1 LLGSMRFATSAL
13 AVVARGYV
21 IPCGP
26 HTLTVNLARSAWLA
40 SEFNAVPDRV
50 GDETASFDY
59 RGA

>member
-1 LLGSMRFATSAL
+1 
-13 AVVARGYV
+13 
-21 IPCGP
+21 
-26 HTLTVNLARSAWLA
+26 LA